1 MTVLVASA
9 MVKPLIESRLPDWV
23 EPRWFRST
31 EEMWDLAPDAEIG
44 WFDTYKK
51 PDMAEG
57 VRRAIKLKWL
67 NSIYAG
73 VDGIPLDV
81 LIERGVTFTNGAGIN
96 ALTIAEYVV
105 MGMLN
110 IAKGYREVVEAQQ
123 RREWLLDSP
132 GKVELA
138 GSKALL
144 LGYGAIGKL
153 IEARLAAFEV
163 AVTKVRRT
171 PGPESLTPD
180 QWRQRIGE
188 FDWIILAVPAT
199 PDTRRM
205 IGAAEIGAMKTTA
218 VIVNIARGAVID
230 QPALVTALREKRI
243 GGAFLDVT
251 TPEPLPA
258 DHELWDLPNAHISMH
273 LSGRAQDKMF
283 VRAAQRFLENLDR
296 YHHGEPVEPQVDLK
310 LGY

>member
-1 MTVLVASA
+1 
-9 MVKPLIESRLPDWV
+9 
-23 EPRWFRST
+23 
-31 EEMWDLAPDAEIG
+31 
-44 WFDTYKK
+44 
-51 PDMAEG
+51 
-57 VRRAIKLKWL
+57 
-67 NSIYAG
+67 
-73 VDGIPLDV
+73 
-81 LIERGVTFTNGAGIN
+81 
-96 ALTIAEYVV
+96 
-105 MGMLN
+105 
-110 IAKGYREVVEAQQ
+110 
-123 RREWLLDSP
+123 
-132 GKVELA
+132 
-138 GSKALL
+138 
-144 LGYGAIGKL
+144 
-153 IEARLAAFEV
+153 
-163 AVTKVRRT
+163 
-171 PGPESLTPD
+171 
-180 QWRQRIGE
+180 
-188 FDWIILAVPAT
+188 VPAT